1 MPSARFLG
9 NFSNVV
15 VSSESGDCD
24 GASAQVWARPVLK
37 NGRVQPVWQ
46 PYGFWYDAGGTCPG
60 IEFRIIGGEFRP
72 ATGELH
78 LAAAIGLGHDKTN
91 RIDFKGIWRADRLA
105 GKRVYGDPD
114 SGVLL
119 EEGAAIVLEAA
130 GNRRW
135 NEIGPSI
142 GLTIEAAGNTT
153 EGAPRAADETVLRVK
168 EIRYEFKV
176 ETPNES
182 WAPEGQPLP
191 PVTYRELDIVWAYPV
206 FLDGDPE
213 QTGRLNAW
221 LRRWWLEGIG
231 VCGAE
236 LPVDRLASMRD
247 EEMVAHVKAT
257 AKSDGC
263 GETQSV
269 VEALGG
275 LGPYLSFVRHS
286 ATAGFRPGNARED
299 KLIRRDSIAAV
310 AASELFDADG
320 VSRLTEAFQASV
332 AREHPDCRDL
342 PTAETSLLQLP
353 DLLIYERPFHAK
365 TWNDCGDI
373 NTFQGIQ
380 VRRALTPEVR
390 AMKRVRIDYV
400 N

>member
-1 MPSARFLG
+1 MTGWRILGSALAVVAVGAFALAFPPST
-9 NFSNVV
+9 S
-15 VSSESGDCD
+15 
-24 GASAQVWARPVLK
+24 
-37 NGRVQPVWQ
+37 
-46 PYGFWYDAGGTCPG
+46 
-60 IEFRIIGGEFRP
+60 
-72 ATGELH
+72 
-78 LAAAIGLGHDKTN
+78 
-91 RIDFKGIWRADRLA
+91 
-105 GKRVYGDPD
+105 
-114 SGVLL
+114 
-119 EEGAAIVLEAA
+119 AA
-130 GNRRW
+130 GSTR
-135 NEIGPSI
+135 PSR
-142 GLTIEAAGNTT
+142 GKTT
-153 EGAPRAADETVLRVK
+153 DTVLRVK
-168 EIRYEFKV
+168 EVRYEFKV

-221 LRRWWLEGIG
+221 LRRWSLEGIG

-236 LPVDRLASMRD
+236 LPVDRLTSMRD

-286 ATAGFRPGNARED
+286 ATAGFRPSNVRED
-299 KLIRRDSIAAV
+299 KLLRQDTLAEV
-310 AASELFDADG
+310 AASELFDAGG

-342 PTAETSLLQLP
+342 PSAETSRLQLP

-365 TWNDCGDI
+365 TWNDCGDS

-380 VRRALTPEVR
+380 VRRALTPDVR
-390 AMKRVRIDYV
+390 AMKRVRIDYA